1 MYHKQLIIEYGCKVI
16 ACKSHY
22 PKEGPWK
29 LPKGWCWTKL
39 GEISDYGKCVTVPVS
54 AIQDDEWVLEL
65 EDIEKD
71 TGRILKQITKKE
83 RPINGSRHAFTK
95 NQILYSKLRTYLN
108 KVLIA
113 PNNGYCTTE
122 IIPISPQSG
131 ILPEYLNLVLRSPY
145 FQEYTA
151 QCGYGV
157 KMPRLGTSDAIK
169 SLIPVPPYGEQ
180 QRIIESAN
188 KLADITERIQ
198 SEKEH
203 LSEHITG
210 CKSRILEL
218 AIYGKLVPQDPAEEP
233 AIELLKRIKPDFTP
247 SHNLHYETQQLFTLP
262 NGWEWCSV
270 KDYSQKVTD
279 YVASGSFASLKENV
293 RYYKQ
298 PNYAILIKTKDF
310 ANNFSEDLTYTDEK
324 GYNFLKNSNL
334 YGGELVFSNVGSVGK
349 IFKVPHLN
357 IRMSLA
363 PNAIMVKFHQDDQSA
378 WFERVFQSPF
388 GQESLRAIA
397 SATAIMKF
405 NKTDFGKLLIPV
417 PPVSE
422 QKRIL
427 DAIDAFLAQLDCI
440 NDTE

>member
-1 MYHKQLIIEYGCKVI
+1 M
-16 ACKSHY
+16 
-22 PKEGPWK
+22 
-29 LPKGWCWTKL
+29 
-39 GEISDYGKCVTVPVS
+39 
-54 AIQDDEWVLEL
+54 LEL

-180 QRIIESAN
+180 QRIIKSAN

-247 SHNLHYETQQLFTLP
+247 SHNLHYEGGVPDGWIAVTYNDVAEYINGRAFNPEEWESNGLPIIRIQNLNEPSAPFNYSNNRFEKKYQVQKGDLLFA
-262 NGWEWCSV
+262 W
-270 KDYSQKVTD
+270 
-279 YVASGSFASLKENV
+279 AASLGV
-293 RYYKQ
+293 Y
-298 PNYAILIKTKDF
+298 IW
-310 ANNFSEDLTYTDEK
+310 K
-324 GYNFLKNSNL
+324 GQDAWLNQH
-334 YGGELVFSNVGSVGK
+334 
-349 IFKVPHLN
+349 IFKVIPYPFIEKEYLYHALSASIN
-357 IRMSLA
+357 DFYQKSHGSG
-363 PNAIMVKFHQDDQSA
+363 MVHITRKQF
-378 WFERVFQSPF
+378 VNMP
-388 GQESLRAIA
+388 
-397 SATAIMKF
+397 
-405 NKTDFGKLLIPV
+405 LLL
-417 PPVSE
+417 PPIDE
-422 QKRIL
+422 QKRIIKAIKAYYKVL
-427 DAIDAFLAQLDCI
+427 DEIVADL
-440 NDTE
+440 NH

>member
-1 MYHKQLIIEYGCKVI
+1 
-16 ACKSHY
+16 
-22 PKEGPWK
+22 
-29 LPKGWCWTKL
+29 L

-247 SHNLHYETQQLFTLP
+247 SHNLHYADLLPTGWVVCSLNEACEILDSRRQPINSKEREKRAEKANNLFPYYGATGQVGVIDNYILDGEYLLLGEDGAPFLDRYAKKAYVVSGKIWVNNHAHILRPRINSTYMMYYLNVIDYRPYVTGTTRLKLTQEVMKNMPVLVPPLAEQDRIISRIQQLF
-262 NGWEWCSV
+262 SV
-270 KDYSQKVTD
+270 
-279 YVASGSFASLKENV
+279 
-293 RYYKQ
+293 
-298 PNYAILIKTKDF
+298 
-310 ANNFSEDLTYTDEK
+310 
-324 GYNFLKNSNL
+324 
-334 YGGELVFSNVGSVGK
+334 
-349 IFKVPHLN
+349 
-357 IRMSLA
+357 
-363 PNAIMVKFHQDDQSA
+363 
-378 WFERVFQSPF
+378 
-388 GQESLRAIA
+388 
-397 SATAIMKF
+397 
-405 NKTDFGKLLIPV
+405 
-417 PPVSE
+417 
-422 QKRIL
+422 
-427 DAIDAFLAQLDCI
+427 IDTIQLS
-440 NDTE
+440 

>member
-1 MYHKQLIIEYGCKVI
+1 M
-16 ACKSHY
+16 
-22 PKEGPWK
+22 
-29 LPKGWCWTKL
+29 PKGWCWTKL

-180 QRIIESAN
+180 QRIIKSAN

-247 SHNLHYETQQLFTLP
+247 SHNLHYEGGVPDGWIAVTYNDVAEYINGRAFNPEEWESNGLPIIRIQNLNEPSAPFNYSNNRFEKKYQVQKGDLLFA
-262 NGWEWCSV
+262 W
-270 KDYSQKVTD
+270 
-279 YVASGSFASLKENV
+279 AASLGV
-293 RYYKQ
+293 Y
-298 PNYAILIKTKDF
+298 IW
-310 ANNFSEDLTYTDEK
+310 K
-324 GYNFLKNSNL
+324 GQDAWLNQH
-334 YGGELVFSNVGSVGK
+334 
-349 IFKVPHLN
+349 IFKVIPYPFIEKEYLYHALSASIN
-357 IRMSLA
+357 DFYQKSHGSG
-363 PNAIMVKFHQDDQSA
+363 MVHITRKQF
-378 WFERVFQSPF
+378 VNMP
-388 GQESLRAIA
+388 
-397 SATAIMKF
+397 
-405 NKTDFGKLLIPV
+405 LLL
-417 PPVSE
+417 PPIDE
-422 QKRIL
+422 QKRIIKAIKAYYKVL
-427 DAIDAFLAQLDCI
+427 DEIVADL
-440 NDTE
+440 NH